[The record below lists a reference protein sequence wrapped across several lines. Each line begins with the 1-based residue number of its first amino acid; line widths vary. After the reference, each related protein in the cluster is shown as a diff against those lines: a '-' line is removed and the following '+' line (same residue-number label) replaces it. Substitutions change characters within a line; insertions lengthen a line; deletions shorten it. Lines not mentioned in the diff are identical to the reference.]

1 MKKLRASRSGMNVR
15 GCVNSRRRRR
25 GRTRKEKSTMRYIT
39 DYLDLSPEVLLDR
52 IAAVRKSAGNRL
64 TILAHYYAPDE
75 VVEIADYVG
84 DSLGLAKQAASSSA
98 EAVLFCG
105 VKFMLETAD
114 ILMNRE
120 DKLAKRG
127 GRRAVVM
134 APDLSA
140 GCPMADMITMEQA
153 DDCRKQIA
161 ELVDFDEFTPITY
174 VNSSS
179 ETKAF
184 CGRYGGA
191 VCTSANADK
200 VVREAFER
208 RPKLLFM
215 PDSRLGRNTCLAL
228 GVNPEEIVTW
238 RPNKPLGD
246 ASPEEIKRAKVILWD
261 GFCPTHQ
268 RFSGNVVKR
277 IKAEN
282 PNAQFWVHPEA
293 PRAIVELADGY
304 GSTTKLLDVVAKS
317 APGSVLAIGTEW
329 KLVDRIR
336 RQNPDK
342 TILFPAEEPAVCHN
356 MSKSTLDKVA
366 WALECWQDGEPVN
379 VVTTPADVAEGAY
392 SALKSL
398 L

>member
-1 MKKLRASRSGMNVR
+1 MK
-15 GCVNSRRRRR
+15 C
-25 GRTRKEKSTMRYIT
+25 IT
-39 DYLDLSPEVLLDR
+39 DYMNLSPEVLR
-52 IAAVRKSAGNRL
+52 EKIAAVRAAAGERL
-64 TILAHYYAPDE
+64 TILAHYYVPDE

-84 DSLGLAKQAASSSA
+84 DSLGLAKKAAASPA

-120 DKLAKRG
+120 DKIVARG

-140 GCPMADMITMEQA
+140 GCPMADMITPEQA
-153 DDCRKQIA
+153 EDCRKQIA
-161 ELVDFDEFTPITY
+161 EHVDFSEFTPITY

-191 VCTSANADK
+191 VCTSANAER
-200 VVREAFER
+200 VVREAFAH

-228 GVNPEEIVTW
+228 GVKPEEIVTW

-246 ASPEEIKRAKVILWD
+246 ATPEQIKNAKVILWD
-261 GFCPTHQ
+261 GFCPVHQ
-268 RFSGNVVKR
+268 RFSGDYIKK
-277 IKAEN
+277 IKAER

-293 PRAIVELADGY
+293 PRYIVDMAEGY
-304 GSTTKLLDVVAKS
+304 GSTTKLLDVVDKAE
-317 APGSVLAIGTEW
+317 AGAELIIGTEW

-342 TILFPAEEPAVCHN
+342 TILFPAENPSICVN
-356 MSKSTLDKVA
+356 MAKSTFDKVA
-366 WALECWQDGEPVN
+366 WALENWMSGEPVN
-379 VVTTPADVAEGAY
+379 VVTTQPEVAEGAY
-392 SALKSL
+392 RALESL